1 LNKLACYIIA
11 AEQVLD
17 GKLIEGKVNQYLQ
30 KAKNLNLKQTHFYID
45 ALRVDWN
52 SPLAKNHFRSGNGPL
67 EAVEVACQLLKT
79 KQTDYVLI
87 SGEDFL
93 RSGYERSER
102 RHLME
107 IYQNTTLPEAYTKL
121 AQIWGQLH
129 HISDQ
134 DFILL
139 AEELFKNYCE
149 TFTENKNVNMPE
161 KKWFD
166 FITPLFRGVDCAN
179 PIMDYSGKILLMTGE
194 VAEKLNVPLHEC
206 IEIKGIATTKTKES
220 GLQGVNEIVHY
231 THLQKAFLN
240 ACQQAQIDFLDVF
253 KNNKAYFEIYT
264 CFPIVPLAFL
274 FASGLAQDKQSALN
288 IIQNYP
294 LTISGGMNLAK
305 GPWNN
310 PVLRAVILLYYKL
323 QQQNALPLGAV
334 HGNGGLGEK
343 QGFVILG
350 AN

>member
-1 LNKLACYIIA
+1 MNKLAFYIIA
-11 AEQVLD
+11 AEQVID
-17 GKLIEGKVNQYLQ
+17 GKLTDGKVNQYVQ
-30 KAKNLNLKQTHFYID
+30 KAKDLNLRQEHFYID

-52 SPLAKNHFRSGNGPL
+52 SPLEKNHFRSGNAPL
-67 EAVEVACQLLKT
+67 EAIEAACQQLKA

-93 RSGYERSER
+93 RSGYERDER
-102 RHLME
+102 QHLIG
-107 IYQNTTLPEAYTKL
+107 IYQNITLPEAYTKL
-121 AQIWGQLH
+121 AYIWNQLH
-129 HISDQ
+129 QISDQ

-139 AEELFKNYCE
+139 AERLFENYHE
-149 TFTENKNVNMPE
+149 TFAENKNVDMPE

-179 PIMDYSGKILLMTGE
+179 PVMDYSGKILLTTRE
-194 VAEKLNVPLHEC
+194 FAEKIEVPLHEC
-206 IEIKGIATTKTKES
+206 IEIKGIATAKTKES
-220 GLQGVNEIVHY
+220 GLQGINEIAHY

-288 IIQNYP
+288 IIQHYP

-310 PVLRAVILLYYKL
+310 PVLRAIILLYYKL
-323 QQQNALPLGAV
+323 QQQDALPLGAV

-343 QGFVILG
+343 QGFMILG